1 MCVEK
6 QIQVYKDI
14 SDVFVTHYLPSA
26 GNCEVKLKWFINFIF
41 IEENLSCPSGDTE
54 CS

>member
-1 MCVEK
+1 MGCLSLCVLRGQIMCVEK

-26 GNCEVKLKWFINFIF
+26 GNCEVKLK
-41 IEENLSCPSGDTE
+41 
-54 CS
+54 